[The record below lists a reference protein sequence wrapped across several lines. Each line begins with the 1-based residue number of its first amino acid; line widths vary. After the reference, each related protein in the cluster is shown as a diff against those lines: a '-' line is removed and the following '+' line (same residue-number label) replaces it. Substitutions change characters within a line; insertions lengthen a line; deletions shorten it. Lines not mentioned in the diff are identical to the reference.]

1 LLLLLCFYSS
11 LYFSFFFFIM
21 DGEQETNATPTSF
34 FRGISD
40 KLDSQQRQQGG
51 RSSPMN
57 AGSHHGGSVL
67 GGTTY
72 RNSGAVASS
81 SSSAVS
87 PMPYGN
93 AAKNI
98 STGSTTAA
106 APNTLITQVSPQ
118 HAQASLAA
126 RGGGGGSRAGSY
138 GDADNSNGV
147 RVGSAHAGGRQGN
160 TAGSSSGGSR
170 QRVHATELVERAR
183 YIRNQP
189 KNTSPIDASA
199 HPSLLPEP
207 LPMMRHKKCLIL
219 DVDETLVHSS
229 YQNNGRYDVHLPI
242 QLDRD
247 TQVNVYVAFRPH
259 LRHFLE
265 VVAPLF
271 EIVIFTASL
280 STYCDP
286 LMDSIDAGRILGGL
300 RLFREH
306 CSVVGTTYVK
316 DLSLLGRNLD
326 QVAIIDNSPV
336 AYLFQQRNAIP
347 ITSWFDDPN
356 DEELLRLIPVLEAL
370 AEADTV
376 YDVLDNYNALLQ
388 LQQLQEDNGEV

>member
-1 LLLLLCFYSS
+1 
-11 LYFSFFFFIM
+11 M
-21 DGEQETNATPTSF
+21 DGERETSATPTSF

-40 KLDSQQRQQGG
+40 KLESQQQRQLSTSGRLAAGTGG
-51 RSSPMN
+51 ATAIP
-57 AGSHHGGSVL
+57 APH
-67 GGTTY
+67 Y
-72 RNSGAVASS
+72 RGSGAGGATPPSS
-81 SSSAVS
+81 TTTTPNA
-87 PMPYGN
+87 N
-93 AAKNI
+93 AAPV
-98 STGSTTAA
+98 SS
-106 APNTLITQVSPQ
+106 LITQVSQ
-118 HAQASLAA
+118 HAAA
-126 RGGGGGSRAGSY
+126 APPAQRAGGAAVRGGGGGYSDDVSAAHG
-138 GDADNSNGV
+138 GA
-147 RVGSAHAGGRQGN
+147 RVA
-160 TAGSSSGGSR
+160 GSR

-207 LPMMRHKKCLIL
+207 LPAVRHKKCLIL

-229 YQNNGRYDVHLPI
+229 YQNTGRFDVHLPI
-242 QLDRD
+242 TLDRD

-259 LRHFLE
+259 LRTFLE
-265 VVAPLF
+265 AVAPLF

-286 LMDSIDAGRILGGL
+286 LMDSIDEQRILGGL

-326 QVAIIDNSPV
+326 QVAIIDNSPI

-347 ITSWFDDPN
+347 ITSWFDDPQ

-388 LQQLQEDNGEV
+388 LQQFRESGGQQ

>member
-1 LLLLLCFYSS
+1 
-11 LYFSFFFFIM
+11 M
-21 DGEQETNATPTSF
+21 DGEQETTATPTSF

-40 KLDSQQRQQGG
+40 KLDSQQRQ
-51 RSSPMN
+51 
-57 AGSHHGGSVL
+57 HGGK
-67 GGTTY
+67 G
-72 RNSGAVASS
+72 SS
-81 SSSAVS
+81 SKAGVHH
-87 PMPYGN
+87 
-93 AAKNI
+93 
-98 STGSTTAA
+98 TGSTSGNPNYSGGSSPPGPP
-106 APNTLITQVSPQ
+106 APNTLITQVSQQ
-118 HAQASLAA
+118 HAPTSTAPH
-126 RGGGGGSRAGSY
+126 GGGRAGSY
-138 GDADNSNGV
+138 GEAHSTTSNNSGGVRAGFSNGGV
-147 RVGSAHAGGRQGN
+147 RHGGR
-160 TAGSSSGGSR
+160 SGSR
-170 QRVHATELVERAR
+170 QRVHATELVEWAR

-207 LPMMRHKKCLIL
+207 LPMMRHKKCLVL

-229 YQNNGRYDVHLPI
+229 YQSNARYDVHLPI

-259 LRHFLE
+259 LRRFLE
-265 VVAPLF
+265 VIAPLF
-271 EIVIFTASL
+271 EVVTFTASM
-280 STYCDP
+280 SAYCDP
-286 LMDSIDAGRILGGL
+286 LMNAIDGGRILGGL

-326 QVAIIDNSPV
+326 QIAIIDNSPI

-347 ITSWFDDPN
+347 VTSWFDDPN

-388 LQQLQEDNGEV
+388 LQQFQAGSGEC

>member
-1 LLLLLCFYSS
+1 
-11 LYFSFFFFIM
+11 M

-40 KLDSQQRQQGG
+40 KLESQQRQRGG
-51 RSSPMN
+51 KGGSPINAGGHHSGGSSPS
-57 AGSHHGGSVL
+57 GSP
-67 GGTTY
+67 
-72 RNSGAVASS
+72 A
-81 SSSAVS
+81 
-87 PMPYGN
+87 PY
-93 AAKNI
+93 I
-98 STGSTTAA
+98 STNTRNYSGNNSAIV
-106 APNTLITQVSPQ
+106 PNTLITQVTQQ
-118 HAQASLAA
+118 HAPHNCAP
-126 RGGGGGSRAGSY
+126 RGGGRAGSY
-138 GDADNSNGV
+138 GGADSNNSGGGNGV
-147 RVGSAHAGGRQGN
+147 RTSTSPVSVRHGHGS
-160 TAGSSSGGSR
+160 GSR

-183 YIRNQP
+183 RIRSQP

-199 HPSLLPEP
+199 HPSLLPEA
-207 LPMMRHKKCLIL
+207 LPMMRHRKCLIL

-229 YQNNGRYDVHLPI
+229 YESSARYDVHLPI

-247 TQVNVYVAFRPH
+247 TLVNVYVAFRPH

-265 VVAPLF
+265 VIAPLF
-271 EIVIFTASL
+271 EVVVFTASV

-286 LMDSIDAGRILGGL
+286 LINAIDAGRILGNL

-326 QVAIIDNSPV
+326 HVAIIDNSPI

-388 LQQLQEDNGEV
+388 LQQFQAGNGVG

>member
-1 LLLLLCFYSS
+1 
-11 LYFSFFFFIM
+11 M

-40 KLDSQQRQQGG
+40 KLDSQQRQQGLRG
-51 RSSPMN
+51 AQERAKGNGPSHSSVTFAHYSN
-57 AGSHHGGSVL
+57 HTRATGNSNVSGVGGNV
-67 GGTTY
+67 GGA
-72 RNSGAVASS
+72 AVAP
-81 SSSAVS
+81 VS
-87 PMPYGN
+87 
-93 AAKNI
+93 
-98 STGSTTAA
+98 
-106 APNTLITQVSPQ
+106 LITQVAPQPSP
-118 HAQASLAA
+118 SSVPTS
-126 RGGGGGSRAGSY
+126 RGGGGARAGSY
-138 GDADNSNGV
+138 GDAGNNNNNHGSGNNNESHSGGASNTRV
-147 RVGSAHAGGRQGN
+147 RVGSAN
-160 TAGSSSGGSR
+160 SGSNANNSNSAAAVGSR

-207 LPMMRHKKCLIL
+207 LPQVRHRKCLIL

-229 YQNNGRYDVHLPI
+229 YQSNTRFDVHLPI
-242 QLDRD
+242 QLDRE

-259 LRHFLE
+259 LSHFLE

-271 EIVIFTASL
+271 EVVIFTASL

-286 LMDSIDAGRILGGL
+286 LMNSIDANNILGGL

-316 DLSLLGRNLD
+316 DLSLLGRHLD
-326 QVAIIDNSPV
+326 HVAIIDNSPI

-388 LQQLQEDNGEV
+388 LQQFQEGNNQG

>member
-1 LLLLLCFYSS
+1 
-11 LYFSFFFFIM
+11 M

-40 KLDSQQRQQGG
+40 KLDSQHHQQGG
-51 RSSPMN
+51 KVASPCSVN
-57 AGSHHGGSVL
+57 GHHPS
-67 GGTTY
+67 T
-72 RNSGAVASS
+72 VATSS
-81 SSSAVS
+81 SSNANYRGSVPSSSVS
-87 PMPYGN
+87 PALY
-93 AAKNI
+93 AA
-98 STGSTTAA
+98 STKSAHSNNNNNNNGAA
-106 APNTLITQVSPQ
+106 TLTTLITQVSQQ
-118 HAQASLAA
+118 HLPANAAS
-126 RGGGGGSRAGSY
+126 RNGSRAGSC
-138 GDADNSNGV
+138 GEADNSASNNNN
-147 RVGSAHAGGRQGN
+147 GGRTGGSYGSVRQ
-160 TAGSSSGGSR
+160 SSSNSYSGGGMGGSR

-207 LPMMRHKKCLIL
+207 LPLVRHKKCLIL

-229 YQNNGRYDVHLPI
+229 YQSNARYDVHLPI

-247 TQVNVYVAFRPH
+247 TQVNVYVAFRPY
-259 LRHFLE
+259 LRHFLD
-265 VVAPLF
+265 VIAPLF
-271 EIVIFTASL
+271 EIVVFTASL

-286 LMDSIDAGRILGGL
+286 LMNSIDSAGILGGL

-326 QVAIIDNSPV
+326 QVAIIDNSPI

-388 LQQLQEDNGEV
+388 LQQLQEGNGEV

>member
-1 LLLLLCFYSS
+1 
-11 LYFSFFFFIM
+11 M
-21 DGEQETNATPTSF
+21 DGERETNVTPTSL
-34 FRGISD
+34 FRGVSG
-40 KLDSQQRQQGG
+40 KLESQQHQQQQQ
-51 RSSPMN
+51 P
-57 AGSHHGGSVL
+57 
-67 GGTTY
+67 
-72 RNSGAVASS
+72 SS
-81 SSSAVS
+81 S
-87 PMPYGN
+87 GRL
-93 AAKNI
+93 
-98 STGSTTAA
+98 TAA
-106 APNTLITQVSPQ
+106 ASNSINAMPASPYRGGGAGGGATPPSSTTTTPTSTVTPVSTLITQVLQ
-118 HAQASLAA
+118 HAPSSLQQQQRSA
-126 RGGGGGSRAGSY
+126 GGRTGGY
-138 GDADNSNGV
+138 GDSSGTD
-147 RVGSAHAGGRQGN
+147 GSGNAHAGPRV
-160 TAGSSSGGSR
+160 AGGGAGGSTGSR

-207 LPMMRHKKCLIL
+207 LPAVRSRKCLIL

-229 YQNNGRYDVHLPI
+229 YQNTGRYDVHLPI
-242 QLDRD
+242 TLDRD
-247 TQVNVYVAFRPH
+247 THVNVYVAFRPH
-259 LRHFLE
+259 LHRFLE
-265 VVAPLF
+265 AVAPLF
-271 EIVIFTASL
+271 EVVIFTASL

-286 LMDSIDAGRILGGL
+286 LMDSIDKQRILGGL

-326 QVAIIDNSPV
+326 QVAIIDNSPI

-347 ITSWFDDPN
+347 ITSWFDDSR

-388 LQQLQEDNGEV
+388 LQQLHENSEEK